1 MTSLTNI
8 DNSIDNSIDNGID
21 NGNTTVYDNFLYMID
36 LAIESG
42 NASILQ
48 EAIKTYK
55 DIPKVYINMAQRIY
69 MELITEQIEDIILT

>member
-8 DNSIDNSIDNGID
+8 ENDIEND
-21 NGNTTVYDNFLYMID
+21 NTTVYDNFLYIID

-48 EAIKTYK
+48 QAIKTYK
-55 DIPKVYINMAQRIY
+55 DIPEVYINMAKTIY
-69 MELITEQIEDIILT
+69 LQLITEQIEEISLT

>member
-8 DNSIDNSIDNGID
+8 DNDIDND
-21 NGNTTVYDNFLYMID
+21 NTTIYDNFLYLID

-48 EAIKTYK
+48 QAIKTYR
-55 DIPKVYINMAQRIY
+55 DIPEVYINMAKTIY
-69 MELITEQIEDIILT
+69 LQLITEQIEDIKLT

>member
-8 DNSIDNSIDNGID
+8 ENDIENA
-21 NGNTTVYDNFLYMID
+21 NTTIYDNFLYIID

-48 EAIKTYK
+48 QAIKTYK
-55 DIPKVYINMAQRIY
+55 DIPEVYINMAKTIY
-69 MELITEQIEDIILT
+69 LQLITEQIEEISLT